1 MVRVGSGRRIAAS
14 AGIYLEDSPMTP
26 PPYYGPP
33 AAAPGN
39 DKVTLWGV
47 LGIVFAFCCWPLGI
61 VFGILSLLEAR
72 KFNKQPTLAYVA
84 FGIIVLALIVN
95 IILAATGALGN
106 MLSNN

>member
-1 MVRVGSGRRIAAS
+1 VSTKKFS
-14 AGIYLEDSPMTP
+14 ADLNGTRLEESHVTP

-47 LGIVFAFCCWPLGI
+47 LGIVFAFCCWPLGV

-72 KFNKQPTLAYVA
+72 RYGKQPTLAYVT

-95 IILAATGALGN
+95 IILAATGALSD
-106 MLSNN
+106 MYSRS